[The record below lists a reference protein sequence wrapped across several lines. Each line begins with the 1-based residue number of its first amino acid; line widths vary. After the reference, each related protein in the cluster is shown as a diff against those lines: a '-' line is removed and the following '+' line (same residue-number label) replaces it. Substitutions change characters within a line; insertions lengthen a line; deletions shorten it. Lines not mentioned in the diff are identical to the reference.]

1 MSKLNSVSISRGG
14 KRLTARI
21 IVLAFAGV
29 ICRSMSANAQTVG
42 DYRTHQ
48 TGNWSDVSSW
58 ERFDGSLWVTP
69 APSAPT
75 SADGAITV
83 LGGHNITVDGST
95 NAYQLTVD
103 AGGEI
108 TVAPTITLT
117 ISDGADSVDMM
128 LYGTLNQFGTITAA
142 GRISIENGGL
152 FIYSV
157 PAGADIAMPS
167 YTWRTGSTC
176 RIDSTTGS
184 TPTNL
189 RNQALYNL
197 VWNGTN
203 SGANGGPN
211 FNDGTVIS
219 GDVRLLSSK
228 GFQWRL
234 TNLSGGQTK
243 NIFIRGNVY
252 VNGSAALLTSTG
264 SGADTLAKAVI
275 NIGGNVEVLSGQWS
289 LCNSSA
295 AYAEWK
301 VTGDVSIL
309 GGTLQSGNSG
319 WAFRRTLNFAGGGTQ
334 SFTVSAPGTMGSA
347 TTNFK
352 VSNGSTVQMN
362 FPLTLMNLGVITLE
376 RGKFVTSLA
385 NLITV
390 PASGTLV
397 GGDSTSYIDGPL
409 ALTVASTD
417 PTTKV
422 FPIGK
427 GQAYRPAILI
437 VNQDATTATSYRA
450 EVFNTAPQ
458 PRVLPSTLVAVS
470 PVRYY
475 NITKGTGAN
484 LSQTLG
490 ATVHLDYG
498 IDDQVTDASIVR
510 VAKDDGAGNWL
521 NLGGSGTADTTGSI
535 TSNAFFSFSDFVL
548 ATADTNAV
556 GTLPTVATT
565 AVSYVSTTF
574 ATSGGNVTNDGGAA
588 VTERG
593 VCWSTSGTPTIFD
606 SRTSDGTGA
615 GIFTS
620 SLTGLTPGA
629 TYHLRAYA
637 TNSVGTGYG
646 NELEFSTRASIIPP
660 SVTTTTVSNIQVR
673 TAIGGGN
680 VTDWGGDSVI
690 VRGVCWDTTVSPTVG
705 GSHSVDGSGLGS
717 FVSGLA
723 ILNGGTMYHVRAYAT
738 NSVGTGYGNEI
749 TFTTQIPAPDT
760 MVVVS
765 QDGTGNYT
773 TVQAAFNAIPNNY
786 TGKWT
791 IFVRNGVYYE
801 KDTLTSAKINVVLEG
816 ESRDSTII
824 TYDDYAD
831 RHGPGVPGTSGSFSI
846 AIDASDFTA
855 KNITFRNTYS
865 PQPGVTGTQA
875 VALRTQGDRH
885 EYINCNILGYQDTY
899 YTWGGNGTGR
909 QYHRNCY
916 VEGIV
921 DFIFGR
927 NLVVF
932 DSCTIHQRR
941 NAGTIT
947 AGSTDASSRYG
958 YVFRNCTIIAD
969 SIGYDGVPITSYYLG
984 RPWQA
989 SPRTV
994 FINCYES
1001 WNLSPAGWLAW
1012 NVTPALYGEFNCYGP
1027 GAGTSGRVSW
1037 SSQLT
1042 ETEAA
1047 TYSLSRIFARTS
1059 AISNLILYDWMPEN
1073 AATDPPLP
1081 IQISSFTGTALNQR
1095 VHLQWM
1101 TVTEVNDSGF
1111 FVQRKPEGT
1120 TTWTEL
1126 PNSFVPGNGTTH
1138 EPHQYEFVDSSV
1150 SVGTWFYRL
1159 RQVSTNGAQYLS
1171 GPIQVDVL
1179 ASVGETI
1186 PAVFALFQNYPNPFN
1201 PSTEIR
1207 FSVEKTGRAVLEVFN
1222 VLGQHI
1228 ATIFDGK
1235 AEAGRSY
1242 RVKFEG
1248 YRFGAGVYFYR
1259 LQSGDRSDLKKFM
1272 LLK

>member
-1 MSKLNSVSISRGG
+1 MKKL
-14 KRLTARI
+14 
-21 IVLAFAGV
+21 LAAWVAAFCMGSPV
-29 ICRSMSANAQTVG
+29 NAQTAG

-48 TGNWSDVSSW
+48 TGNWSDAASW
-58 ERFDGSLWVTP
+58 ERFNGSTWTTP
-69 APSAPT
+69 APTAPT
-75 SADGAITV
+75 LSDGVITI
-83 LGGHNITVDGST
+83 LGGHTVSVDSNVTADQMVIDSNGGV
-95 NAYQLTVD
+95 TVM
-103 AGGEI
+103 
-108 TVAPTITLT
+108 PTITVT
-117 ISDGADSVDMM
+117 VADGVDSIDMVVN
-128 LYGTLNQFGTITAA
+128 GTLNQFGTVSAA
-142 GRISIENGGL
+142 GRASVENGGL

-176 RIDSTTGS
+176 RIDSTTGT

-189 RNQALYNL
+189 KNQSLYNL

-211 FNDGTVIS
+211 FNDGTVIY
-219 GDVRLLSSK
+219 GDVTLLSSK

-243 NIFIRGNVY
+243 NIFIRGNVR
-252 VNGSAALLTSTG
+252 VNGSTALLTSTG

-275 NIGGNVEVLSGQWS
+275 NIDGNVEVMAGTWS

-301 VTGDVSIL
+301 VKGDVSIT

-319 WAFRRTLNFAGGGTQ
+319 WAFRRTLNFAGGGAQ
-334 SFTVSAPGTMGSA
+334 SFTVTAPGAIGTA

-352 VSNGSTVQMN
+352 VSNDSIVQIN
-362 FPLTLMNLGVITLE
+362 FPWTLMNLGAITLE
-376 RGKFVTSLA
+376 NGRLVTSAA
-385 NLITV
+385 NLITI
-390 PASGTLV
+390 PASGTVV
-397 GGDSTSYIDGPL
+397 GGDSASYIDGPL

-417 PTTKV
+417 PTTRV

-427 GQAYRPAILI
+427 GQAYRPVILI
-437 VNQDATTATSYRA
+437 VNQDASTATSYRA
-450 EVFNTAPQ
+450 EVFNTTPQ
-458 PRVLPSTLVAVS
+458 PRTLPSTLVAVS
-470 PVRYY
+470 SVRYY

-490 ATVHLDYG
+490 ATVQVDYG
-498 IDDQVTDASIVR
+498 IDDQVADASIVR

-565 AVSYVSTTF
+565 PVSYISTTF

-593 VCWSTSGTPTIFD
+593 VCWNTSGTPTISN
-606 SRTSDGTGA
+606 SRTADGTGA

-620 SLTGLTPGA
+620 ALTGLTPGA

-646 NELEFSTRASIIPP
+646 DELVFATLSSIVPP
-660 SVTTTTVSNIQVR
+660 SVTTAPVSNIQVR

-680 VTDWGGDSVI
+680 VTDWGGDSVLA
-690 VRGVCWDTTVSPTVG
+690 RGVCWDTTANPAVS
-705 GSHSVDGSGLGS
+705 GSHSIDGSGLGS

-723 ILNGGTMYHVRAYAT
+723 ILNGGTTYHVRAYAT
-738 NSVGTGYGNEI
+738 NGAGTGYGNEI
-749 TFTTQIPAPDT
+749 MFNTQTPQPDT
-760 MVVVS
+760 TVIVAW
-765 QDGTGNYT
+765 DGSGNYT
-773 TVQAAFNAIPNNY
+773 TVQAAFNAVPNNY

-801 KDTLTSAKINVVLEG
+801 KDTLTSAKVNVVLVG
-816 ESRDSTII
+816 ENRDSTIV

-831 RHGPGVPGTSGSFSI
+831 RHGPGNPGTSGSFSI

-855 KNITFRNTYS
+855 KDITFRNTYS

-916 VEGIV
+916 IEGIV

-932 DSCTIHQRR
+932 DSCTIRQRR

-958 YVFRNCTIIAD
+958 YVFRNCTITAD

-1001 WNLSPAGWLAW
+1001 WNLNPAGWLAW
-1012 NVTPALYGEFNCYGP
+1012 NVNPALYAEFNCFGP
-1027 GAGTSGRVSW
+1027 GAGTAGRVNW
-1037 SSQLT
+1037 SSQLSDSAT
-1042 ETEAA
+1042 A

-1059 AISNLILYDWMPEN
+1059 AVSNLILYDWMPEN
-1073 AATDPPLP
+1073 AASDPPLP
-1081 IQISSFTGTALNQR
+1081 VQISSFTGTPLNQR
-1095 VHLQWM
+1095 VHLRWM

-1111 FVQRKPEGT
+1111 FVQRKLEGAS
-1120 TTWTEL
+1120 TWDEL

-1138 EPHQYEFVDSSV
+1138 DPHQYEFVDSSV
-1150 SVGTWFYRL
+1150 SVGSWFYRL

-1171 GPIQVDVL
+1171 GSIQVDVL
-1179 ASVGETI
+1179 ASVGETV
-1186 PAVFALFQNYPNPFN
+1186 PTVFALFQNYPNPFN
-1201 PSTEIR
+1201 PSTEIK
-1207 FSVEKTGRAVLEVFN
+1207 FSVEKTGRAFLEVFN
-1222 VLGQHI
+1222 VLGQRI
-1228 ATIFDGK
+1228 ATIFDGQ
-1235 AEAGRSY
+1235 AEAGRFCI
-1242 RVKFEG
+1242 VKFDG
-1248 YRFGAGVYFYR
+1248 THFGTGVYFYR